1 MRADYEVI
9 EGLRVSPNFEF
20 IKRIGVSD
28 SDAISASVAVTDT
41 RNPNIRK
48 LVRLETRQAH
58 ESDHYGLRASLIA
71 RLNQDWTAVL
81 KDDFS
86 RQENRDAGAVQRHTL
101 IAAATRRPKHS
112 NKHHML
118 FMYKLNQEK
127 GVTSGVDRT
136 AQVLSTHQNFE
147 VNDSTVLSGRIGA
160 KYDNSSF
167 DINTVSDFAMLADAR
182 LSFDIGR
189 RLQLDTL
196 AGALSTNGISEV
208 RYSFGLGFNYT
219 LNKNLQL
226 SVAYNVVGFED
237 KDLDEEKYN
246 ARGARVGLQYKLDE
260 ELFKWLN

>member
-1 MRADYEVI
+1 
-9 EGLRVSPNFEF
+9 
-20 IKRIGVSD
+20 
-28 SDAISASVAVTDT
+28 
-41 RNPNIRK
+41 
-48 LVRLETRQAH
+48 
-58 ESDHYGLRASLIA
+58 
-71 RLNQDWTAVL
+71 
-81 KDDFS
+81 
-86 RQENRDAGAVQRHTL
+86 
-101 IAAATRRPKHS
+101 
-112 NKHHML
+112 
-118 FMYKLNQEK
+118 
-127 GVTSGVDRT
+127 
-136 AQVLSTHQNFE
+136 
-147 VNDSTVLSGRIGA
+147 
-160 KYDNSSF
+160 
-167 DINTVSDFAMLADAR
+167 MLADAR